1 MPKTKESDPMS
12 WTVETLLQGYPG
24 KSKYHGGLGWS
35 TVALARG
42 PEGRIALLDTGGFGA
57 RRRLLTQLQ
66 AAGVAPEAVTDLLLT
81 HLHYDHC
88 LNWPMF
94 PRATLHAGEA
104 ELEMALALPDGDP
117 LYPEFTI
124 RELARNPRL
133 RRLRDGETG
142 LPGITCFT
150 APGHTLHHLVFVL
163 EGAPRTIFSADVAKN
178 RSELATG
185 RADMTLDAAAHA
197 ASIDRLNATWR
208 EVPGT
213 LLLPGH
219 DLPLVLDGAGGMMAQ
234 GERACAID
242 AWFGNA
248 LDEVTRFDLTE
259 GGQGTPRA

>member
-1 MPKTKESDPMS
+1 MS

-42 PEGRIALLDTGGFGA
+42 PGGRIALLDTGGFGA
-57 RRRLLTQLQ
+57 RRRLLAQLQ

-94 PRATLHAGEA
+94 PNATLHVGAA

-117 LYPEFTI
+117 LYPEFTV
-124 RELARNPRL
+124 RELARHPRL
-133 RRLRDGETG
+133 RRLRDGATE
-142 LPGITCFT
+142 LPGIGCFT

-163 EGAPRTIFSADVAKN
+163 EGARRVIFSADVAKN
-178 RSELATG
+178 RAELASG

-197 ASIDRLNATWR
+197 ASIARLNALWR
-208 EVPGT
+208 EVPGSV
-213 LLLPGH
+213 LMPGH
-219 DLPLVLDGAGGMMAQ
+219 DLPLALDDAGRMVPQDAL
-234 GERACAID
+234 ACAIE
-242 AWFGNA
+242 AQLTNQFGA
-248 LDEVTRFDLTE
+248 VTQFDLT
-259 GGQGTPRA
+259 GAARHG

>member
-1 MPKTKESDPMS
+1 MS
-12 WTVETLLQGYPG
+12 WTVEILLQGYPG

-57 RRRLLTQLQ
+57 RRRLLAQLQ

-94 PRATLHAGEA
+94 PKAAIHAGDA
-104 ELEMALALPDGDP
+104 ELEMALCLSDGDP
-117 LYPEFTI
+117 LYPEFTV
-124 RELARNPRL
+124 RALARHPRL

-142 LPGITCFT
+142 LPGVTCFT

-163 EGAPRTIFSADVAKN
+163 DGVRRTIFSADVAKN
-178 RSELATG
+178 RAELASG
-185 RADMTLDAAAHA
+185 RADMTLDAGAHA
-197 ASIDRLNATWR
+197 ASIARLNALWR

-213 LLLPGH
+213 VLMPGH
-219 DLPLVLDGAGGMMAQ
+219 DLALTLDAAGGMVPHGQ
-234 GERACAID
+234 RACAIE
-242 AWFGNA
+242 AWFTQQIE
-248 LDEVTRFDLTE
+248 DVTRFDLTE
-259 GGQGTPRA
+259 QGWAGSRIHHG

>member
-1 MPKTKESDPMS
+1 MS
-12 WTVETLLQGYPG
+12 WTVESLQQGYPG
-24 KSKYHGGLGWS
+24 KSKHHGGLGWS

-42 PEGRIALLDTGGFGA
+42 PEGRVALLDTGGFGV
-57 RRRLLTQLQ
+57 RQRLLTQLE
-66 AAGVAPEAVTDLLLT
+66 AAGVAPGEVTDLLLT

-94 PRATLHAGEA
+94 PRATIHAGLA

-124 RELARNPRL
+124 RELARHPRL
-133 RRLRDGETG
+133 RRLQDGPTG
-142 LPGITCFT
+142 LPGISCFT

-163 EGAPRTIFSADVAKN
+163 EGLTRTIFSADVAKN

-185 RADMTLDAAAHA
+185 RADMTLDATAHA
-197 ASIDRLNATWR
+197 ASIARLNAAWR

-213 LLLPGH
+213 VLLPGH
-219 DLPLVLDGAGGMMAQ
+219 DLPLVLDDAGNMVAQ
-234 GERACAID
+234 GARTASID
-242 AWFGNA
+242 AWFGST

-259 GGQGTPRA
+259 GRA

>member
-1 MPKTKESDPMS
+1 MS
-12 WTVETLLQGYPG
+12 WTVEILLQGYPG

-57 RRRLLTQLQ
+57 RRRLLTQLE
-66 AAGVAPEAVTDLLLT
+66 AARVALGQVTDLLLT

-94 PRATLHAGEA
+94 PNATLHAGAA

-117 LYPEFTI
+117 LYPEFTV
-124 RELARNPRL
+124 RELARHPRL
-133 RRLRDGETG
+133 RRLVDGETG

-150 APGHTLHHLVFVL
+150 APGHTMHHLAFVL

-178 RSELATG
+178 RAELASG
-185 RADMTLDAAAHA
+185 RADMTLDAASHT
-197 ASIDRLNATWR
+197 ASIARLNAAWR

-213 LLLPGH
+213 VLVPGH
-219 DLPLVLDGAGGMMAQ
+219 DLALTLDAAGRMVPHGQ
-234 GERACAID
+234 RACTID
-242 AWFGNA
+242 AWFTEDFAN
-248 LDEVTRFDLTE
+248 VVRFDLTE
-259 GGQGTPRA
+259 GGAPHG

>member
-1 MPKTKESDPMS
+1 MS
-12 WTVETLLQGYPG
+12 WTVEILLQGYPG

-42 PEGRIALLDTGGFGA
+42 PGGRIALLDTGGFGA

-94 PRATLHAGEA
+94 PNATIHAGDA

-117 LYPEFTI
+117 LYPEFTV
-124 RELARNPRL
+124 RELARHPRL

-150 APGHTLHHLVFVL
+150 APGHTLHHLVFVI
-163 EGAPRTIFSADVAKN
+163 EGAQRTIFSADVAKN
-178 RSELATG
+178 RAELATG

-197 ASIDRLNATWR
+197 ASIARLNAVWR

-213 LLLPGH
+213 VLMPGH
-219 DLPLVLDGAGGMMAQ
+219 DLALTLDAAGRMVPHGQ
-234 GERACAID
+234 RACMIE
-242 AWFGNA
+242 AWFA
-248 LDEVTRFDLTE
+248 HDLDEVSRFDLTE
-259 GGQGTPRA
+259 QGLAGGGAHHG